1 MKVNNISI
9 SQVTPPF
16 IIAEMSGNHNQSLD
30 NALKIVEKAALAGV
44 QAIKLQTYTADT
56 MTINCSSQD
65 FLIKD
70 ENSLWN
76 GENLYDLYNKAHTPW
91 EWHKQIFDKASALG
105 LVCFSSPFDESAVD
119 FLEELNNPL
128 YKIASFEFTDIPLI
142 KKVISTKKPVIL
154 STGMAT
160 FSEIS
165 EVVELLKTSSTEFA
179 LLKCT
184 SAYPAT
190 VEDANILTI
199 PDIRLNFGCE
209 VGLSDHT
216 IGIGASLAAISHG
229 ASIIEKHFTLS
240 RSDGGVDSKFS
251 MEPHE
256 MENLAI
262 EAKNVWKSLG
272 KPTYGTTK
280 NDSKSKIFRRS
291 IYAIKDILIGEV
303 FSKNN
308 VGVIRPSYG
317 LEPKFLNKVIG
328 QKASRDIAKGTPI
341 NWDLIEK

>member
-199 PDIRLNFGCE
+199 PDLRLNFGCE

>member
-1 MKVNNISI
+1 MKVNNVSI

-199 PDIRLNFGCE
+199 PDLRLNFGCE

>member
-1 MKVNNISI
+1 MKVNSISI
-9 SQVTPPF
+9 SHDTPPF

-199 PDIRLNFGCE
+199 PDLRLNFGCE

-328 QKASRDIAKGTPI
+328 QKASRDITKGTPI
-341 NWDLIEK
+341 NWNLIEK

>member
-199 PDIRLNFGCE
+199 PDLRLNFGCE

-303 FSKNN
+303 LSKNN